1 MELGSVHVPRKGRRG
16 RPGWFVIIL
25 SLALSLVKVGA
36 AAGQV
41 PAASADSALLELL
54 RSANPELA
62 AGRAAVAAAE
72 ARQRATGFAP
82 PVSLSVE
89 AEEIPSGVDL
99 SRATASVGLEREF
112 FPRGQRAAAQAVAG
126 VDVRSARAQVELTEQ
141 RLLAEARRGLVRVAG
156 GERMARRLAAEDSLL
171 EGAES
176 ALRLRFSVGE
186 ARYVD
191 VLRLRTERL
200 RIQSSR
206 AEALAEVRAGRSIL
220 EALLGGAP
228 GGEAATRLGGLLE
241 AALGDTLASAPDVA
255 ALLAGSPAVRLAEL
269 ALERARAERALVL
282 AGQRPRISAAAG
294 LQRFEGED
302 GFVVGPALG
311 LSVSLPGTARAA
323 NRTAL
328 GAADA
333 AVAAAEARRAATVAS
348 VRGALLTALVRYE
361 AARERLALFDA
372 ALLRGARQEREAAL
386 AAYAS
391 GDLSLLELID
401 FERAL
406 ARAEIER
413 IRTLTDA
420 ADAYAALLSAAAG
433 TGAES
438 ESPTLRPTNDDDR

>member
-1 MELGSVHVPRKGRRG
+1 
-16 RPGWFVIIL
+16 
-25 SLALSLVKVGA
+25 
-36 AAGQV
+36 
-41 PAASADSALLELL
+41 
-54 RSANPELA
+54 
-62 AGRAAVAAAE
+62 
-72 ARQRATGFAP
+72 
-82 PVSLSVE
+82 
-89 AEEIPSGVDL
+89 
-99 SRATASVGLEREF
+99 
-112 FPRGQRAAAQAVAG
+112 
-126 VDVRSARAQVELTEQ
+126 
-141 RLLAEARRGLVRVAG
+141 
-156 GERMARRLAAEDSLL
+156 
-171 EGAES
+171 
-176 ALRLRFSVGE
+176 
-186 ARYVD
+186 
-191 VLRLRTERL
+191 
-200 RIQSSR
+200 
-206 AEALAEVRAGRSIL
+206 VRAGRSIL

>member
-176 ALRLRFSVGE
+176 ALRSRFSVGE

-206 AEALAEVRAGRSIL
+206 A
-220 EALLGGAP
+220 
-228 GGEAATRLGGLLE
+228 
-241 AALGDTLASAPDVA
+241 
-255 ALLAGSPAVRLAEL
+255 
-269 ALERARAERALVL
+269 
-282 AGQRPRISAAAG
+282 
-294 LQRFEGED
+294 
-302 GFVVGPALG
+302 
-311 LSVSLPGTARAA
+311 
-323 NRTAL
+323 
-328 GAADA
+328 
-333 AVAAAEARRAATVAS
+333 
-348 VRGALLTALVRYE
+348 
-361 AARERLALFDA
+361 
-372 ALLRGARQEREAAL
+372 
-386 AAYAS
+386 
-391 GDLSLLELID
+391 
-401 FERAL
+401 
-406 ARAEIER
+406 
-413 IRTLTDA
+413 
-420 ADAYAALLSAAAG
+420 
-433 TGAES
+433 
-438 ESPTLRPTNDDDR
+438 